1 MKKFLLTGI
10 LLAAF
15 CAAGLTIYAAMNGDR
30 FRPSDTTATRN
41 LNLGDFHE
49 IDASVALVEYTP
61 GAEGLAVLEAPDN
74 VINDVKV
81 SVRDGKLTVNLADNF
96 RRNVRS
102 TESLRIKV
110 KVASKAI
117 DEISLS
123 TGAKL
128 TVNGDLSI
136 AGDFELECST
146 GAVAVLKKVE
156 CSDADIKAETG
167 SSLEIKELTANKADV
182 EAQTGSNIKVGELLA
197 NVVDCEASTGAVV
210 TVEKATSPYAE
221 LEAATAGVVT
231 VGGDIVDGKATAST
245 AGTIKCPSNLR
256 RTASTGGTIN

>member
-41 LNLGDFHE
+41 LTLADFHE
-49 IDASVALVEYTP
+49 IDASVASVEYTP
-61 GAEGLAVLEAPDN
+61 GAEGMAVLEAPDN

-81 SVRDGKLTVNLADNF
+81 SVRDGKLTVCLADNF

-110 KVASKAI
+110 KVASKTL
-117 DEISLS
+117 DDVNLT

-136 AGDFELECST
+136 AGDFELECET
-146 GAVAVLKKVE
+146 GAMAVLKNVE
-156 CSDADIKAETG
+156 CSDADISAETG
-167 SSLEIKELTANKADV
+167 SSVEINALSANKADI
-182 EAQTGSNIKVGELLA
+182 EAQTAGNIKVAELMA
-197 NVVDCEASTGAVV
+197 NLVDCEASTGAVV
-210 TVEKATSPYAE
+210 TVQKATTPYAE

-245 AGTIKCPSNLR
+245 AGTINCPSNLR
-256 RTASTGGTIN
+256 RTATTGGTIN